1 MDDAVRR
8 ELTHGQVIDITTVG
22 RKSGQPRRI
31 EIVFHNIG
39 GRLYISGMPRPEE
52 RAWLTNLKAN
62 PLLTLHLKKE
72 VTADVPGT
80 ARVITDPTER
90 RAVLTQVARIW
101 KRDDVDLMVEQS
113 PLIEVSIDEQAA

>member
-1 MDDAVRR
+1 M
-8 ELTHGQVIDITTVG
+8 TTIG
-22 RKSGQPRRI
+22 RKTGEPRRI
-31 EIVFHNIG
+31 EIVFHSLG

-62 PLLTLHLKKE
+62 PRLTLHLKKE
-72 VTADVPGT
+72 VTADLPGT

-101 KRDDVDLMVEQS
+101 KRNDVDLMVEQS